1 MLRGNLATRPFYN
14 ERLVRVVLI
23 AALTSAAAWAAVN
36 VATVVSLSQQGAML
50 ADRVRS
56 EGRTAVGAR
65 AEAQSLRASLNPAE
79 IAAASHAATEANQL
93 IAQRTFSWTTLFNR
107 IEATLPADV
116 RLMQV
121 QPQSAADGR
130 MMVSLT
136 VVSRRIEDLDGFI
149 ERLEATGAFRG
160 VISRSDNLLDDGTI
174 ESSLQGYYVQA
185 ASPAPPAS
193 DPGGAPV
200 PPRGGEGSR

>member
-23 AALTSAAAWAAVN
+23 AALAAAAAWSAVN

-56 EGRTAVGAR
+56 EALAASGAR
-65 AEAQSLRASLNPAE
+65 AEAQALRAALNPAE
-79 IAAASHAATEANQL
+79 IAAASRAATEANRL
-93 IAQRTFSWTTLFNR
+93 IAQRTFSWTTLFGR

-116 RLMQV
+116 RLMRV
-121 QPQSAADGR
+121 QPQTAADGR
-130 MMVSLT
+130 MVVSLS
-136 VVSRRIEDLDGFI
+136 VVSRTIEDLDSFI

-160 VISRSDNLLDDGTI
+160 VISRSDALLDDGTI

-185 ASPAPPAS
+185 ANPTPAAS
-193 DPGGAPV
+193 DPAGVAV
-200 PPRGGEGSR
+200 PPRGVEGRR